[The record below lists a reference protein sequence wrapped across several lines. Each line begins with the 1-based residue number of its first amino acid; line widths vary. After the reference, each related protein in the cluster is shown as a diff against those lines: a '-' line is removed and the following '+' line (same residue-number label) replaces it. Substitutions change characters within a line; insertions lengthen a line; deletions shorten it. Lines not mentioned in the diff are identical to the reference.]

1 MTCIQSF
8 EIYNYTQNNLKKL
21 SLTEKDCVLLFFLD
35 TNYSIIS
42 THTYFKNLKK
52 PLSVSEVFIPGFY
65 VHATYVFLVAYFPN
79 RKNLLPKNEE
89 AEFYSKLKKTEK
101 SFGIV
106 LQDFLIISKKSYFSF
121 FKNKITSHV

>member
-1 MTCIQSF
+1 MTCIQSS

-21 SLTEKDCVLLFFLD
+21 SLTEKNCNLLFFLD
-35 TNYSIIS
+35 KNYSIIS
-42 THTYFKNLKK
+42 THTYFENLEK
-52 PLSVSEVFIPGFY
+52 PLTITDVFIPGFY
-65 VHATYVFLVAYFPN
+65 VHASYVILVAYFPN

-89 AEFYSKLKKTEK
+89 TEFYSKLKKKEK

-121 FKNKITSHV
+121 YKNKITSHV